1 MTSSLPSTD
10 SGHPPRWVGPLTG
23 LAVALFVRLT
33 ASFLYVE
40 SWLGLAV
47 VCIFLVGLLFY
58 AVIWGGLHG
67 VALIV
72 NREWRERGFG
82 SRLPALVG
90 RLGGPLLTMWWV
102 SLAWI
107 FFRAEGLGDALRIVR
122 AFVWFDAPG
131 ARELSPVLFLVFA
144 GLAVVHGLNRL
155 QRPAGWVQGLSPWA
169 FWPAYGATLA
179 VALAFVRPVVEPFI
193 YFQF

>member
-1 MTSSLPSTD
+1 M
-10 SGHPPRWVGPLTG
+10 
-23 LAVALFVRLT
+23 
-33 ASFLYVE
+33 
-40 SWLGLAV
+40 
-47 VCIFLVGLLFY
+47 
-58 AVIWGGLHG
+58 IWGGLHG

-72 NREWRERGFG
+72 HREWSARGLG

-102 SLAWI
+102 LLAWI

-122 AFVWFDAPG
+122 AVVWFDAPG
-131 ARELSPVLFLVFA
+131 TRELSPVLFLVFA

-155 QRPAGWVQGLSPWA
+155 HLGTERVQGLSPWA
-169 FWPAYGATLA
+169 FWPVYGTTVA
-179 VALAFVRPVVEPFI
+179 VALAFVRPIAEPFI